1 MAALL
6 IRFLKICLLSQGPQD
21 LPYSSALM
29 RTTLLLYFVTG
40 LFGLSTLMTFEES
53 LPVMLVDIVLLMAY
67 AGLVLRAFN
76 KRQRFV
82 QMVTALAGV
91 GAIFQLVEWPLQL
104 MIASAEASANLS
116 AEISMILLI
125 AVSWNLAVFAHIFRE
140 SFEIRLLS
148 AFLLTV
154 AFAILNITL
163 HQMLFND
170 LGV

>member
-21 LPYSSALM
+21 LPYSSALL

-104 MIASAEASANLS
+104 MIASAEASAHLS